1 MVEVRRKERE
11 TTGALLRRF
20 TRKVQQSGV
29 LLSARKLRFY
39 AGQPTKRNIREK
51 ALRRLVVSKERAR
64 LEKLGKL
71 KPKER

>member
-1 MVEVRRKERE
+1 MVQVRRRERE

-29 LLSARKLRFY
+29 LLSARKRQFY
-39 AGQPTKRNIREK
+39 VSKPTKRNVRER
-51 ALRRLVVSKERAR
+51 ALRRIKKTKEFER

-71 KPKER
+71 DLLKK